1 MNSEIDINIL
11 VKTFSDRMMNLYKD
25 NAILEAKYQS
35 LLQDYVELQET
46 KNELQTEINKINRE
60 P

>member
-35 LLQDYVELQET
+35 LLQDYAELQET
-46 KNELQTEINKINRE
+46 KNELQTEINKSNRE

>member
-1 MNSEIDINIL
+1 

-35 LLQDYVELQET
+35 LLQDYAELQET
-46 KNELQTEINKINRE
+46 KNELQTEINKSNRE

>member
-46 KNELQTEINKINRE
+46 KNELQTEINKSNRE